1 MRRKRQNHKQLKGG
15 CRNKI
20 GHHTST
26 YLATKMN
33 QKQCYIWNL
42 TTINT
47 TTKATFLILVLL
59 NNE

>member
-26 YLATKMN
+26 YLATKKS

-42 TTINT
+42 TIINT
-47 TTKATFLILVLL
+47 NTKATFLILMLL
-59 NNE
+59 NSE

>member
-1 MRRKRQNHKQLKGG
+1 MRRKRQNHKQLKGS

-20 GHHTST
+20 KHYTST

-47 TTKATFLILVLL
+47 TTKATFLILMLL

>member
-1 MRRKRQNHKQLKGG
+1 MRRKRQNHKQLKGS

-20 GHHTST
+20 GHYTFT
-26 YLATKMN
+26 YLATKMFH
-33 QKQCYIWNL
+33 KQCYIWNL

-47 TTKATFLILVLL
+47 TTKPTFLILVLL